1 MAKEEGKI
9 ITIFGSKGGCGQ
21 SFMTNCI
28 SSYLAINT
36 DKNIL
41 LVDFNIGKIDSR
53 IIYKV
58 NENHIRT
65 IFDIGN
71 MNEEVDESLLKKIVV
86 NFDNSLN
93 VIFPPLYSDNLK
105 TISDK
110 NLLKIFNKL
119 KEIFDL
125 ILIDY
130 PFTLNL
136 KDNSKKDN
144 FNNLTQFCDKLLLVS
159 LPDLISLNN
168 LNIIIN
174 QLSDSINYLNP
185 EVIINKYN
193 IRPSI
198 SFSLL
203 NTVFKY
209 PVEYFIPFD
218 RDVEQLYL
226 EKGPSCI
233 FKYNIKITRDLA
245 EICNNLIKGL
255 F

>member
-1 MAKEEGKI
+1 MTKEEGKI

-21 SFMTNCI
+21 SFITNCI
-28 SSYLAINT
+28 SNYLAINT

-58 NENHIRT
+58 NENNIRT

-71 MNEEVDESLLKKIVV
+71 INGEVDESLLKKIVV
-86 NFDNSLN
+86 NFNNSLN
-93 VIFPPLYSDNLK
+93 IIFPPLYLDNL
-105 TISDK
+105 TAISDK
-110 NLLKIFNKL
+110 NLSKIFKKL

-130 PFTLNL
+130 PFNLNL
-136 KDNSKKDN
+136 KDNS
-144 FNNLTQFCDKLLLVS
+144 NNLTEFCDKLLLVS
-159 LPDLISLNN
+159 LSDLISLNN
-168 LNIIIN
+168 LSIIIN

-198 SFSLL
+198 SLSLL

-226 EKGPSCI
+226 EKGPSYI
-233 FKYNIKITRDLA
+233 FKYNIKIIRDLS
-245 EICNNLIKGL
+245 EICNNLIKEL